1 MHYGTS
7 FTFGRT
13 NLELFRRRHHFRTS
27 VEGIKATH
35 AWPNQTMD
43 FLSPSL
49 NQFILVGGQKIG
61 EKIKFGTK
69 AAALYEF
76 D

>member
-1 MHYGTS
+1 
-7 FTFGRT
+7 
-13 NLELFRRRHHFRTS
+13 